1 MVSFELDKEI
11 KKDVLCLVANLG
23 QRKSSESPRGIKPQ
37 NFGSCSL
44 MTLPLSHR
52 DCMVSEV
59 GYEEVYHEV
68 PFSIPPGDLEFFLC
82 STFQTR

>member
-11 KKDVLCLVANLG
+11 KKDVLCLVTNLG

-44 MTLPLSHR
+44 IL
-52 DCMVSEV
+52 
-59 GYEEVYHEV
+59 YH
-68 PFSIPPGDLEFFLC
+68 
-82 STFQTR
+82 